1 MKGFVARTKHSNSE
15 WQLTNESIVNKN
27 LAIIPMCLSFLIC
40 CKHGYN
46 VKWNFVRDLIS
57 IASCAAWIQDHNNT
71 FVFAILYQKN
81 ALLNPTLYTMTN
93 TYNNVI
99 KSTKCKRENSKL
111 HDRHKSGVQKKKRH
125 QRATLWPLN
134 RITTY
139 YYIRR
144 FFLQT
149 EHLCYIMWIYWII
162 QKLLY
167 IVWHHISVKFLQHI
181 QSAN

>member
-1 MKGFVARTKHSNSE
+1 
-15 WQLTNESIVNKN
+15 
-27 LAIIPMCLSFLIC
+27 MCLSFLIC

-57 IASCAAWIQDHNNT
+57 IASCAAWMQDHNNT

-99 KSTKCKRENSKL
+99 KSTKFKRANGKL

-144 FFLQT
+144 FFSSDWTSVTLCEFTELFNNSYILYGIIYLLSFCSIFNLQIKCCISFKIPCAAS
-149 EHLCYIMWIYWII
+149 LVSCNINCWKRSICPKYW
-162 QKLLY
+162 
-167 IVWHHISVKFLQHI
+167 
-181 QSAN
+181 